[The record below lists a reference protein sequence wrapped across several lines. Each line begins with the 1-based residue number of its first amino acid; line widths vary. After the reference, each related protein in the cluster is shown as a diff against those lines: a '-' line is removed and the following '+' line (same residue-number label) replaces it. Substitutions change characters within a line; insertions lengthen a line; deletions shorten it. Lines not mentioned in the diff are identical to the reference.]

1 MAHRASNKPRRRYKN
16 LIVAATTCREGG
28 IEIYSCTHA
37 RCNQRE
43 WRDRES
49 ARESDTARARRRP
62 EQGACRARAHARARA
77 RERESAR
84 VRVRAS
90 ARASDGRTE
99 RHGLCVLCVSRSER
113 HVVRVFM
120 CEEGL
125 AHGRARQG
133 ALKRFLPRTMI
144 VYHRT
149 RKHPHCNHA
158 RAKSIEKSKLRKPAQ
173 LLTIHHVSDCTFA
186 ASAQMQLVQSIES
199 HSSQQLAITLT
210 LSVSQSDLD

>member
-1 MAHRASNKPRRRYKN
+1 MH
-16 LIVAATTCREGG
+16 AAT
-28 IEIYSCTHA
+28 
-37 RCNQRE
+37 
-43 WRDRES
+43 RES
-49 ARESDTARARRRP
+49 GETERAQERATQQEHGADPSRALAERART
-62 EQGACRARAHARARA
+62 RAHARARERA
-77 RERESAR
+77 RARSRERECESER
-84 VRVRAS
+84 R
-90 ARASDGRTE
+90 SDGRTE

-173 LLTIHHVSDCTFA
+173 LLTVDALPPPGPPPARVKTQLYQA
-186 ASAQMQLVQSIES
+186 DLAS
-199 HSSQQLAITLT
+199 
-210 LSVSQSDLD
+210 

>member
-1 MAHRASNKPRRRYKN
+1 MACVCS
-16 LIVAATTCREGG
+16 
-28 IEIYSCTHA
+28 
-37 RCNQRE
+37 
-43 WRDRES
+43 
-49 ARESDTARARRRP
+49 
-62 EQGACRARAHARARA
+62 
-77 RERESAR
+77 
-84 VRVRAS
+84 
-90 ARASDGRTE
+90 
-99 RHGLCVLCVSRSER
+99 VLCVSRSER

-173 LLTIHHVSDCTFA
+173 LLTVIYHVRQYHD
-186 ASAQMQLVQSIES
+186 
-199 HSSQQLAITLT
+199 HRQQNR
-210 LSVSQSDLD
+210 LSP